1 MTPIIKTEMST
12 VLRFTIA
19 LLTGLTALA
28 QEANPLLTKAEAYQ
42 IMLKNNFGIQIANNL
57 VDIAE
62 NNKSVLNAD
71 FLPSISGVAGATY
84 DNNSSVTDFNGATDS
99 EGNPRPNFE
108 INNAETQRYNAGI
121 NLDYTLFDGLGRL
134 YNYKQ
139 LKETYNLSQLEARE
153 TIELT
158 TIQLFTVYYEVAR
171 VTENVQVLEEALDIS
186 RNREQRA
193 SYEFEYGQSNKLNVL
208 NAQVDVT
215 TDSINL
221 ITARQNLEN
230 VKRDLNVVLNRD
242 LETQFNVETEVGFID
257 VLFLAGLEEDTSIN
271 NVNLLQ
277 AEKDI
282 TISDYA
288 IKGARSLLL
297 PSIGLTGS
305 YGWNQSNNPASA
317 FFPGTT
323 NTSNNF
329 NIGASLRWN
338 IFDGGRSV
346 TAVKN
351 ARIFYDNQQLIKEQ
365 IKQEI
370 NRDIANAK
378 GNYFNALEVYKLQEQ
393 NVVTAKDNF
402 DRSAEQLKIGQITN
416 VEFRQAQVNLLTAQT
431 TKNAA
436 MFAAKVAELNYLQL
450 VGQLLNIDF

>member
-1 MTPIIKTEMST
+1 MSA
-12 VLRFTIA
+12 VLRTTIA
-19 LLTGLTALA
+19 LILTTFPVIA
-28 QEANPLLTKAEAYQ
+28 QDAEPVLTKTQAYQ
-42 IMLKNNFGIQIANNL
+42 IMLENNFGIQIANNL
-57 VDIAE
+57 VEIAG
-62 NNKSVLNAD
+62 NNKSILNAD
-71 FLPSISGVAGATY
+71 YLPSLTGNAGATY
-84 DNNSSVTDFNGATDS
+84 DNNSSITDFNGATDND
-99 EGNPRPNFE
+99 GNLRPNFE
-108 INNAETQRYNAGI
+108 INNAETQRYNAGLT
-121 NLDYTLFDGLGRL
+121 LDYTLFDGLGRL

-171 VTENVQVLEEALDIS
+171 ITENVRVLEQTLDIS

-208 NAQVDVT
+208 NAQVNVT

-221 ITARQNLEN
+221 ITTRQQLEN

-242 LETQFNVETEVGFID
+242 IETAFQVETEVGFID
-257 VLFLAGLEEDTSIN
+257 VLFLAGLEADTSTN

-282 TISDYA
+282 MISDYA

-323 NTSNNF
+323 NTSNNY
-329 NIGASLRWN
+329 NIGAALRWN
-338 IFDGGRSV
+338 VFDGGRSV

-365 IKQEI
+365 IKQQI
-370 NRDIANAK
+370 IRDIANAK
-378 GNYFNALEVYKLQEQ
+378 GNYFNALEVYQLQEQ
-393 NVVTAKDNF
+393 NVVTAQDNF

-450 VGQLLNIDF
+450 VGQILNIDF